1 MPISKVTSSNIQ
13 QPSFKGKWD
22 RTEQGTPYYKTN
34 SGTTAGAILA
44 IPAGLTWLNKMKY
57 KEPSAEEMQTAK
69 DMFKEAGMDDF
80 FKKLTGGKN
89 IEETLKMGNENA
101 LRMKKYAIPFA
112 VLAAGLTAGCGML
125 VDKFRNDKAKETAD
139 IVKQAGVKNAVMNND
154 RIALSNKGRAYYE
167 SNQGSKYG
175 AFLGAGCG
183 IIGALMQQGKNT
195 KISEAIGSALTF
207 AIGGWIMGK
216 IADSNSNKD
225 ARRHA

>member
-1 MPISKVTSSNIQ
+1 MSIMINPCGTTNNCNFRG
-13 QPSFKGKWD
+13 SFKK
-22 RTEQGTPYYKTN
+22 TEQGNPYYKTN

-44 IPAGLTWLNKMKY
+44 IPAGLTWLNKISY
-57 KEPSAEEMQTAK
+57 KEPSAEETEAAK
-69 DMFKEAGMDDF
+69 NVIKESGMDDF
-80 FKKLTGGKN
+80 FKKITGGKN
-89 IEETLKMGNENA
+89 FEETLKMGNENA
-101 LRMKKYAIPFA
+101 LRMKKYAVPFA
-112 VLAAGLTAGCGML
+112 VLAAGLTVGCGML

-139 IVKQAGVKNAVMNND
+139 IVKQVGVKNAVMNND

-183 IIGALMQQGKNT
+183 IIGALMEQGKNI
-195 KISEAIGSALTF
+195 KISGAIGSALTF
-207 AIGGWIMGK
+207 ALGGWIMGK